1 MENKYLTQ
9 EELGK
14 IQDAN
19 NTFNKA
25 KMALGGL
32 EMEKNDVLKQ
42 IDNLKKEF
50 AEYELELVKK
60 YGANAVINMQTGEVT
75 QKESN
80 LHVS

>member
-1 MENKYLTQ
+1 MESKYLTQ

-19 NTFNKA
+19 TTFNKA

-32 EMEKNDVLKQ
+32 EMEKNEVLKQ
-42 IDNLKKEF
+42 IDALKKEF
-50 AEYELELVKK
+50 AEHELELVKK

-75 QKESN
+75 QKQN
-80 LHVS
+80 DLHVA

>member
-14 IQDAN
+14 IQEAN
-19 NTFNKA
+19 STFNKA

>member
-19 NTFNKA
+19 TAFNKA

-32 EMEKNDVLKQ
+32 EIDRHEVLKQ
-42 IDNLKKEF
+42 IDALKREF
-50 AEYELELVKK
+50 AEYELMLVEK

-75 QKESN
+75 QKEMS
-80 LHVS
+80 LVS